1 MCEAIDQ
8 LKRELLLAQVGSVH
22 IEERN
27 KQIADGIL
35 AEDEIDDMSE
45 RDSHS
50 QTTEGSSS
58 QDESDLTSEYDSDSS
73 MTTHGRSSE
82 DESDSEYDDDCQDQV
97 ANGTMVD
104 YVMDELFT
112 LYAVAI

>member
-1 MCEAIDQ
+1 MEHWLKTKID
-8 LKRELLLAQVGSVH
+8 
-22 IEERN
+22 
-27 KQIADGIL
+27 
-35 AEDEIDDMSE
+35 DDMSE
-45 RDSHS
+45 RDSDS

-58 QDESDLTSEYDSDSS
+58 LDESDSS

-97 ANGTMVD
+97 ANKTMGDYVTDELSQHTCTGHEQVANGTMVD

-112 LYAVAI
+112 LCAVAI